1 MGAQRDVAGS
11 ATVSQEEL
19 CSAIEWLRQLIPAD
33 EMSAFDLAASPATVY
48 TNLVTLWLLTL
59 QRLGGGSTLAQAV
72 QELKAR
78 HADLLPD
85 NRRVRVGTL
94 SDNTAAYSRARSRLP
109 LETARRFAERVVH
122 SLIEWSRPSFGERR
136 AFVIDGTTFALAPT
150 SELKKLYPP
159 ATNQFGESV
168 WPVLLLLV
176 AHELRSGVAL
186 VPELGAMY
194 GDDNSSEAKLTA
206 AIATKIPAGSVVM
219 GDSGFGIF
227 GVVWSLRAAGH
238 DVLCCLTKARFQSL
252 VRHAQPLV
260 PQFSADSSGTIRQG
274 DHATWR
280 LTWRPSAKD
289 RKTHPHLPPDAFLE
303 VLVHAVR
310 LPTGNWLHLVT
321 TLELCAADA
330 AELYH
335 RRYDV
340 EFDIRDVKVT
350 LALESIRAKTDA
362 MMQKELLCGIV
373 AYNLVQQLRR
383 LAATK
388 AGVQPRRLS
397 FTQVWTTMQISLLQQ
412 PPCSL
417 AEWQT
422 RFDRA
427 LASASKAK
435 LPNRPNRSAPRKAH
449 PKRPKTT
456 YEQRHKKT
464 PPPSTP
470 PPEPTK

>member
-1 MGAQRDVAGS
+1 MGAQRDAAGP
-11 ATVSQEEL
+11 AAVSREEL
-19 CSAIEWLRQLIPAD
+19 CSAIEWLRQLIPVD
-33 EMSAFDLAASPATVY
+33 ELSAFDLGVSPATVY

-72 QELKAR
+72 KDLKER

-85 NRRVRVGTL
+85 NRRVRDGTL

-109 LETARRFAERVVH
+109 LATARQFAERVAQ
-122 SLIEWSRPSFGERR
+122 SLIEWSPPDLGERR
-136 AFVIDGTTFALAPT
+136 VFVIDGTTLTLAPT

-194 GDDNSSEAKLTA
+194 GDDNTSEAKLTT
-206 AIATKIPAGSVVM
+206 AIAAKIPKDSIVM
-219 GDSGFGIF
+219 ADAGFGIF
-227 GVVWSLRAAGH
+227 GVAWSVRQAGH
-238 DVLCCLTKARFQSL
+238 DVLFRLTKSRFQSL
-252 VRHAQPLV
+252 VRNVQPLT
-260 PQFSADSSGTIRQG
+260 PQFTTDASGTIRKG
-274 DHATWR
+274 DNATWR
-280 LTWRPSAKD
+280 MTWRPSAKD
-289 RKTHPHLPPDAFLE
+289 RKTHPHLPPDAFLD
-303 VLVHAVR
+303 VFVHAVR
-310 LPTGNWLHLVT
+310 LPNGEWLYLVT
-321 TLELCAADA
+321 TLDISAVDA
-330 AELYH
+330 AERYE

-350 LALESIRAKTDA
+350 LDLESIRAKTDA

-397 FTQVWTTMQISLLQQ
+397 FTNVWTTMQIYLLQK

-417 AEWQT
+417 PEWQA

-435 LPNRPNRSAPRKAH
+435 LPNRPNRSAPRKAL
-449 PKRPKTT
+449 PRRPKATH
-456 YEQRHKKT
+456 EQRHKKI
-464 PPPSTP
+464 PPASTP
-470 PPEPTK
+470 PPKKTK